1 VSTLPLPPA
10 LAVLLGV
17 LEDLSAAGALGA
29 ALLAGL
35 LLVAPADRARTM
47 TPLAVLGGA
56 WTLTQLL
63 ALAPAPRLLP
73 ALVAALAAL
82 ITLLAVGLGTGARA
96 RTIGRVTG
104 VLAALGI
111 TIQVLGDQGFLL
123 PQAGTAVPVLVHVLA
138 MSVWVGG
145 LGALLLV
152 RARGRI
158 TGAATVIARFSHL
171 ALLAWCVLA
180 LSGLWALTVRLGSP
194 LDLVTTAFGLVGLA
208 KIVLLLALGVLG
220 ALQRRRL
227 AAALGAAKGPGT
239 GAATGTGTGAASGT
253 GTGAVAD
260 GPGRPFVRLAGIEL
274 VLMTA
279 AVVLGALLALL
290 PAPGLVSGALPTGP
304 AANLTGRALPP
315 APSALALLSAWR
327 PDALVIA
334 LAVVLVGALR
344 FPRGVST
351 ERPALSAES
360 TDHPAASAEHPAA
373 SAGRPAARVWIP
385 AGRRARAA
393 EVRLIVGAALLVL
406 VVCGPL
412 GVYAPVLSSAHLLQQ
427 GLLLV
432 VVGPLLASAVPV
444 PAGLARLLHRDP
456 WTAPLFALGP
466 LGLIVLVHATPW
478 LLGPALATI
487 PGHELL
493 LLAPAALGAL
503 TWWTVAPGAGGGDGE
518 GPNGEPAAPTAGLVA
533 WRVILAALPVAGLAA
548 SGMVLALGST
558 LLASDRFGATGRSW
572 RADALADQQAGGWIL
587 VGLAVLAAL
596 VLAGRGLATRAT
608 QRSTP

>member
-1 VSTLPLPPA
+1 MSTLPLPPA

-111 TIQVLGDQGFLL
+111 TIQVLGDQRFLL

-152 RARGRI
+152 RARGPI
-158 TGAATVIARFSHL
+158 TGAAAVIARFSHL

-194 LDLVTTAFGLVGLA
+194 LDLVTTAFGLVGLV

-220 ALQRRRL
+220 ALQRKRL
-227 AAALGAAKGPGT
+227 AAALGAAKGP
-239 GAATGTGTGAASGT
+239 GTGAASGT

-304 AANLTGRALPP
+304 AADLTGRALPP

-334 LAVVLVGALR
+334 LAIVLVGALR
-344 FPRGVST
+344 FPRGAST
-351 ERPALSAES
+351 ERPTLSAES
-360 TDHPAASAEHPAA
+360 TDHPAE
-373 SAGRPAARVWIP
+373 SAGRPAARVGIP
-385 AGRRARAA
+385 AGRRPRAA
-393 EVRLIVGAALLVL
+393 EVRLILGAALLVL

-456 WTAPLFALGP
+456 WTAPLLALGP

-493 LLAPAALGAL
+493 LLAPVALGAL

-548 SGMVLALGST
+548 SGTVLALGST
-558 LLASDRFGATGRSW
+558 LLAPDRFGATGRSW

-596 VLAGRGLATRAT
+596 VLVVRGLATRAA

>member
-10 LAVLLGV
+10 LAVLLGG

-111 TIQVLGDQGFLL
+111 TIQALGDQGFLL

-138 MSVWVGG
+138 ISVWVGG

-152 RARGRI
+152 RARGPI

-180 LSGLWALTVRLGSP
+180 LSGLWALIVRLGSP
-194 LDLVTTAFGLVGLA
+194 LDLVTTAFGLVGLV

-220 ALQRRRL
+220 ALQRKRL
-227 AAALGAAKGPGT
+227 AAALGAAKGPGS
-239 GAATGTGTGAASGT
+239 GAASGT

-304 AANLTGRALPP
+304 AADLTGRALPP

-334 LAVVLVGALR
+334 LAIALVGALR
-344 FPRGVST
+344 CPRGAST
-351 ERPALSAES
+351 EPPALSAES
-360 TDHPAASAEHPAA
+360 AERLAESTERPAE
-373 SAGRPAARVWIP
+373 SAGRPAARVGIP
-385 AGRRARAA
+385 AGRPRAA
-393 EVRLIVGAALLVL
+393 EVRLVVGAALLVL

-432 VVGPLLASAVPV
+432 VVGPLLASAVPF

-493 LLAPAALGAL
+493 LLAPVALGAL

-548 SGMVLALGST
+548 SGTVLALGST
-558 LLASDRFGATGRSW
+558 LLAPDRFGATGRSW

-596 VLAGRGLATRAT
+596 VLVVRGLATRAA